1 MLSQY
6 RALLARGRARP
17 LVLACALGW
26 IAFTSYALAII
37 LAVHAATGSFSVA
50 GGAVAAFSA
59 GSGLAAPAR
68 GRFIDTHGARSLGV
82 FAVTHG
88 VTAAGLVAACALHAS
103 TWILMVT
110 AALAGA
116 LAPPLIATARMLWAD
131 VAGPALTKPA
141 HAPNASLAD
150 VAQLLSP
157 GVVAGLA
164 GLVAP
169 SLALAV
175 LTTGAAVA
183 GVLIAVVGRHSPP
196 KRRSPSRG
204 LWGVVT
210 ESSGL
215 RTLIACDVAGG
226 LWTGGLEVAL
236 TSLAS
241 RHGGAELAAIPLAAA
256 ALGGILASLWVGS
269 RSVSAPAASR
279 YVGGSIAV
287 AVVVPLAVIEPS
299 LATVTG
305 IAVLAGAGYGILG
318 AALFELL
325 DHLVPGDRAVEAFTW
340 LTTGQAAGTAAG
352 AAAAGALAQRATS
365 DAFAPAA
372 IAAEADRRIKQFHQ
386 GGEIA
391 ARISATSVKG

>member
-17 LVLACALGW
+17 LVLACALAW
-26 IAFTSYALAII
+26 VAFTGYALAII
-37 LAVHAATGSFSVA
+37 LAVHAATGSFSAA

-68 GRFIDTHGARSLGV
+68 GRFIDTRGARSLGV
-82 FAVTHG
+82 FAVAHG
-88 VTAAGLVAACALHAS
+88 GTAAGLVAACALHAS
-103 TWILMVT
+103 TWILVVM

-131 VAGPALTKPA
+131 VAGPALSRPA
-141 HAPNASLAD
+141 HALNASLAD
-150 VAQLLSP
+150 MAQLLSP

-164 GLVAP
+164 ALLAP

-175 LTTGAAVA
+175 LITGAAVA
-183 GVLIAVVGRHSPP
+183 GVLIAAVGRHHPP
-196 KRRSPSRG
+196 QRKSPSRPF
-204 LWGVVT
+204 WGVVT
-210 ESSGL
+210 QSCGL
-215 RTLIACDVAGG
+215 RTLVACDVAAG

-241 RHGGAELAAIPLAAA
+241 RQGSAELAAIPLAAA

-269 RSVSAPAASR
+269 RSASAPAASR

-287 AVVVPLAVIEPS
+287 AVVLPLLAIEPA
-299 LATVTG
+299 LATVAG

-325 DHLVPGDRAVEAFTW
+325 DHVVSGDRAVEAFTW

-352 AAAAGALAQRATS
+352 AAAAGALAQHGTS
-365 DAFAPAA
+365 DAFALVAACAVLAA
-372 IAAEADRRIKQFHQ
+372 IIAVVRRWSFVSPQ
-386 GGEIA
+386 
-391 ARISATSVKG
+391 R